1 MKRARGGG
9 ASEKNAPTGRVIS
22 SWVEGEFAAVLEEK
36 AERQGLSLS
45 RYLRHLMIADVENVR
60 DDVILANVKKLERR
74 MMKMAVKL
82 DQFMR
87 NAELVDADD

>member
-1 MKRARGGG
+1 MKRGRAGG
-9 ASEKNAPTGRVIS
+9 ASEKKTPPGRVLS

-60 DDVILANVKKLERR
+60 DDVILASLKKLERR
-74 MMKMAVKL
+74 MTKIAVKL